1 MTSTTPHLD
10 HYLSPATVARLAQ
23 QYDINAIECAWR
35 KGDYG
40 TLHSQGLG
48 KCVGVATIEQ
58 ATESYEDSEEG
69 FIQVEL
75 DERNEID
82 GIPLT
87 RGLITVWVKP

>member
-1 MTSTTPHLD
+1 MPSMTPHLD

-35 KGDYG
+35 KGEYG
-40 TLHSQGLG
+40 TLQSQGLG
-48 KCVGVATIEQ
+48 KCVGAATIEQ
-58 ATESYEDSEEG
+58 ATESYEDSEDG

-75 DERNEID
+75 DERNQID